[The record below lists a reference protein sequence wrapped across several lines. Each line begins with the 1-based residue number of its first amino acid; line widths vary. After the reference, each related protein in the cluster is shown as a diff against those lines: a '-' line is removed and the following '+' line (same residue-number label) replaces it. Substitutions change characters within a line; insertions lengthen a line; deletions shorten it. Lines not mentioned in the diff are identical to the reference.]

1 MKVTTTILLL
11 LAATVILHSGCSP
24 SIKAWADRG
33 AEGLT
38 LEQANVTSWYEM
50 AVAQTE
56 KEKQDLVDAAF
67 ADIRLG
73 LAGGIKRPDGT
84 AVKID
89 EAWLATSQKA
99 LLAGLEAVG
108 QRRKKLD
115 EMYTTNMTN
124 IGRTREAFEQIQRLN
139 KVYIGSQNELAAQ
152 VAKLTSL
159 VQSMQQE
166 RK

>member
-1 MKVTTTILLL
+1 MRSPAGVFGLIAATL
-11 LAATVILHSGCSP
+11 LASGCSP

-33 AEGLT
+33 TEGLA
-38 LEQANVTSWYEM
+38 LEEKNVTSWYEM

-56 KEKQDLVDAAF
+56 KEKLDLVAAAF
-67 ADIRLG
+67 ADIRSG

-84 AVKID
+84 RVKID
-89 EAWLATSQKA
+89 EAWLETSQKA

-108 QRRKKLD
+108 KRRKELD
-115 EMYTTNMTN
+115 AMYSTNMTN
-124 IGRTREAFEQIQRLN
+124 LGRTREAFEQIQRLN
-139 KVYIGSQNELAAQ
+139 KVYLGSQNELAAQ